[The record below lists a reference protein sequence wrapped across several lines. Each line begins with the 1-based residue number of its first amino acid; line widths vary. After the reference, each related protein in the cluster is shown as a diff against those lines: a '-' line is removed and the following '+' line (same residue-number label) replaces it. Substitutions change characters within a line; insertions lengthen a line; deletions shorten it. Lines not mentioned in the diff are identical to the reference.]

1 MVKLLSRF
9 AFLQLGSDEM
19 KNFASRFLG
28 LESSSQQI
36 EAEDIWNRMVLEEN
50 DGHQVRCF
58 RDDVTPGYVLI
69 KFFEHY
75 STTSDNDPLD
85 IRRIANPVNR
95 SELLLP
101 NLSSEKEKIGY
112 FSDAALHAFH
122 EIAQCCGL
130 DSLTAS
136 FTTEDT
142 HEQTET
148 MTLPN
153 SIRGALRFA
162 EEYVR
167 VKLSQQTSSQITIR
181 PGISFVSLF
190 SFKYKNSIPV
200 NF

>member
-1 MVKLLSRF
+1 MQFSFKLLLRF
-9 AFLQLGSDEM
+9 AFLQLSFDEI

-50 DGHQVRCF
+50 DRHQVRCF

-85 IRRIANPVNR
+85 IRTMANPVNR
-95 SELLLP
+95 SEPLLP
-101 NLSSEKEKIGY
+101 HLSSEKETISV

-122 EIAQCCGL
+122 EIAQCGGL
-130 DSLTAS
+130 DCLTTSL
-136 FTTEDT
+136 TTEDT
-142 HEQTET
+142 HELTET

-181 PGISFVSLF
+181 PGISIVSLF
-190 SFKYKNSIPV
+190 TEF
-200 NF
+200 

>member
-1 MVKLLSRF
+1 MQFSFKLLLRF
-9 AFLQLGSDEM
+9 AFLQLSFDEI

-50 DGHQVRCF
+50 DRHQLRCF

-85 IRRIANPVNR
+85 IRRITNPVYS
-95 SELLLP
+95 SEPLLP
-101 NLSSEKEKIGY
+101 HLSSEKEKIGY

-130 DSLTAS
+130 DCLTAS
-136 FTTEDT
+136 LTTEDT
-142 HEQTET
+142 HELTET

-167 VKLSQQTSSQITIR
+167 LNLSQQTSSQITIR
-181 PGISFVSLF
+181 PGISFFSLF
-190 SFKYKNSIPV
+190 TEF
-200 NF
+200 